1 MYYMC
6 VHGSM
11 LHESVKGREGE
22 GGGGC
27 CSVHTCRSLPHSD
40 IVYIGPLDTCLDIL
54 VRLCVC
60 VCVFMCV
67 CVLKHAINIF

>member
-6 VHGSM
+6 VALFLG
-11 LHESVKGREGE
+11 ESEGEGEGALCCIFGRECERE

-27 CSVHTCRSLPHSD
+27 RSVHTCRCLI

-54 VRLCVC
+54 V
-60 VCVFMCV
+60 
-67 CVLKHAINIF
+67 